1 MSAAQGD
8 AAKADAVTC
17 ELEASV
23 AYITLSA
30 PASGNLLTSSLL
42 EGLQRAF
49 AQATGEATCRA
60 IVLSAE
66 GKQFCGGL
74 DLGAAFA
81 SGGDLDPAFVAL
93 SLDCLSRI
101 RRAGVP
107 VIACVEGDVTGGG
120 VGLVAACDIV
130 IASPQSVFML
140 SEVIVGLIPA
150 LIAPFLLRRL
160 TPARLGYMAQSSR
173 GIRGIEAR
181 EWGLVDELAEESVA
195 AALHRQLQ
203 RILRSSPGALAES
216 KAYFDALTAKDLA
229 RQTGV
234 AGERLLGWLSRPE
247 VVEGARA
254 FAEGGVPPW
263 FKKHVARR

>member
-1 MSAAQGD
+1 MNAVQSEAIQYAID
-8 AAKADAVTC
+8 AG
-17 ELEASV
+17 V

-30 PASGNLLTSSLL
+30 PASGNLLTNSML
-42 EGLQRAF
+42 EGLQRAL
-49 AQATGEATCRA
+49 ARATSNATCRA

-66 GKQFCGGL
+66 GGQFCGGL

-81 SGGDLDPAFVAL
+81 DGGDLDRSFVAL

-101 RRAGVP
+101 RKARVP

-120 VGLVAACDIV
+120 VGLTAACDIV
-130 IASPQSVFML
+130 IASPRSVFML

-160 TPARLGYMAQSSR
+160 TPARLGTLTQSSR
-173 GIRGIEAR
+173 GIQGIEAR
-181 EWGLVDELAEESVA
+181 EWGLVDELPEDGVA
-195 AALHRQLQ
+195 VALHRQLQ

-216 KAYFDALTAKDLA
+216 KAYFDALTAQDLA
-229 RQTGV
+229 RQTEV

-247 VVEGARA
+247 VVEGARV

-263 FKKHVARR
+263 FKKHTARRKI